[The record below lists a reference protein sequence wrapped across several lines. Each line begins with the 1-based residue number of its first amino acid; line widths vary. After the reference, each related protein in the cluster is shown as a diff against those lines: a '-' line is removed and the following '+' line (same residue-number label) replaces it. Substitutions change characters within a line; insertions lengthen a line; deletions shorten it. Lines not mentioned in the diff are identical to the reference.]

1 MDVFVPSHS
10 RCFIPLCSCSFPLFT
25 SPPGDCFVRVSG
37 TILRVWGMRLC
48 LPAHMD
54 SPRLQ
59 LPACPALSH
68 HATEAGLPSALRFP
82 ACLSPPAAEKP
93 RVAAGAG
100 HAGSCSGG
108 GGAWGVYRQPE
119 GPGAALCRR
128 RRPLFLA
135 PASPAR
141 SSVDV
146 DGEAKK
152 LLGLGQKHLVMGD
165 IPAAV
170 NAFQEAASLLGK
182 KYGETADECAEAFF
196 YYGKSL
202 LELARM
208 ENGVLGNALEGVQ
221 VEEEGEKTEDDSMV
235 ESADNIDEEAREELR
250 EQVYNAMGEKEE
262 SKKSAEESPALT
274 EGGKETGGEDVEMEE
289 VLEGEVAA
297 AGTET
302 KPKEEVEEQAEAAVK
317 QAEPAEE
324 QAEAAPEKEAGAE
337 EQMAAEA
344 ALEEEAGAE
353 EQKADAAEKQAETAV
368 EKAMATGEQVAVAVE
383 KKVVAEEPVPEAA
396 GEEAAAAVEE
406 KAEVAVKEA
415 GAVVEEKA
423 GSEEPVADT
432 AEEQAVCAVEQ
443 QAEAAVEKGEEKEE
457 QAEAA
462 VEKVE
467 DKEEQAEA
475 AEAKAEAAPEEKP
488 PEEPEDAQSKE
499 MPPVAADATAL
510 GEDGEP
516 FDKMQTEAK
525 VEVGAQGP
533 QEDERDDLMEAEGA
547 KVEKEEREDLVEEG
561 EETEGSEEDDKE
573 NEKAEEDKENES
585 VVEDKSA
592 QESEEDEVGNLEL
605 AWDML
610 ELAKVIYKRQ
620 ETKEAQLLAAQAHLK
635 LGEVSVESENYV
647 QAIEEFQACL
657 ALQQKYLE
665 VHDRLLAET
674 HYQLALAY
682 HYNSQFNEAVLQF
695 SKSVEVID
703 KRLVMLTERIKK
715 AEGGSAQDEKEIEE
729 LKGLLPE
736 IKEKIDDSKESQRSA
751 GVAELALK
759 ATLVSGTTSGFTQSG
774 GSVSASPIPVRKPA
788 DGASQCVSDISH
800 LVRKKR
806 KPEEETQQGDN
817 EAKKSKPEPA
827 VNGGGDA
834 APSGN
839 EVAEKMEEETEK
851 RPQVEAG
858 AAVESTV

>member
-1 MDVFVPSHS
+1 MEEELAAPS
-10 RCFIPLCSCSFPLFT
+10 T
-25 SPPGDCFVRVSG
+25 S
-37 TILRVWGMRLC
+37 
-48 LPAHMD
+48 
-54 SPRLQ
+54 
-59 LPACPALSH
+59 
-68 HATEAGLPSALRFP
+68 
-82 ACLSPPAAEKP
+82 AEKTD
-93 RVAAGAG
+93 
-100 HAGSCSGG
+100 
-108 GGAWGVYRQPE
+108 
-119 GPGAALCRR
+119 
-128 RRPLFLA
+128 
-135 PASPAR
+135 
-141 SSVDV
+141 SVDV

-235 ESADNIDEEAREELR
+235 ESADNIDE
-250 EQVYNAMGEKEE
+250 
-262 SKKSAEESPALT
+262 
-274 EGGKETGGEDVEMEE
+274 
-289 VLEGEVAA
+289 
-297 AGTET
+297 
-302 KPKEEVEEQAEAAVK
+302 
-317 QAEPAEE
+317 
-324 QAEAAPEKEAGAE
+324 
-337 EQMAAEA
+337 
-344 ALEEEAGAE
+344 
-353 EQKADAAEKQAETAV
+353 
-368 EKAMATGEQVAVAVE
+368 
-383 KKVVAEEPVPEAA
+383 
-396 GEEAAAAVEE
+396 
-406 KAEVAVKEA
+406 
-415 GAVVEEKA
+415 
-423 GSEEPVADT
+423 
-432 AEEQAVCAVEQ
+432 
-443 QAEAAVEKGEEKEE
+443 
-457 QAEAA
+457 
-462 VEKVE
+462 
-467 DKEEQAEA
+467 
-475 AEAKAEAAPEEKP
+475 
-488 PEEPEDAQSKE
+488 
-499 MPPVAADATAL
+499 
-510 GEDGEP
+510 
-516 FDKMQTEAK
+516 
-525 VEVGAQGP
+525 
-533 QEDERDDLMEAEGA
+533 
-547 KVEKEEREDLVEEG
+547 
-561 EETEGSEEDDKE
+561 TEGSEDDDKE

-585 VVEDKSA
+585 AVEDKSA

-682 HYNSQFNEAVLQF
+682 HYNSQFDEAVLQF

-703 KRLVMLTERIKK
+703 KRLVMLTERVKK
-715 AEGGSAQDEKEIEE
+715 AGGGSAQDEKEIEE